1 MFLVVIVHFKLH
13 VYILQRIVFASDPK
27 VSCPQNGN
35 KLWHQLGGQQT
46 RTNGGGEVLT
56 DPFKPVECDKAMSQV
71 RLYRNPRERE
81 KIDNLAELFAVINTL
96 QCLEKAYIK
105 VDRKFSTLLLLLIAF
120 PGQCEEQ
127 RIYRQL
133 LKVAGPVQ
141 GCLQTGRQRFSSF
154 NSLTICQYFT

>member
-1 MFLVVIVHFKLH
+1 M
-13 VYILQRIVFASDPK
+13 YILQRIVFASDPK
-27 VSCPQNGN
+27 VFCPQNGN

-56 DPFKPVECDKAMSQV
+56 DPFKPVECDIAISQV

-105 VDRKFSTLLLLLIAF
+105 VDRKILILLILTK
-120 PGQCEEQ
+120 C
-127 RIYRQL
+127 
-133 LKVAGPVQ
+133 
-141 GCLQTGRQRFSSF
+141 FSR
-154 NSLTICQYFT
+154 TV